1 MDKRIFAAG
10 IAMLVVGVSV
20 SLYLNNTMPVAR
32 GNGTEQEAALLLD
45 TQATYRQVITLFGY
59 VAGFGFLLTLISV
72 GLKRKKGG
80 AGKTVTQKPAE
91 TYHLCKILKNVSLC
105 AGCLPIS
112 FANIFCTITFPFFK

>member
-10 IAMLVVGVSV
+10 IAMLVVGVSI
-20 SLYLNNTMPVAR
+20 SQYLNNSMPVAR
-32 GNGTEQEAALLLD
+32 GNVTEQEAALLLD
-45 TQATYRQVITLFGY
+45 TQETYRQIITLFGY

-91 TYHLCKILKNVSLC
+91 T
-105 AGCLPIS
+105 
-112 FANIFCTITFPFFK
+112 